1 MSNRSRH
8 HTLLLVACFAA
19 VYLLWGSTFLG
30 NKIALQRIPPM
41 LLSGFRFEVAGVC
54 LLAIVA
60 ATGRLELDA
69 LFAPRHWRTALVTG
83 GLLFLLANGLLSA
96 GLARPVPTGIAALIV
111 GSTPITL
118 VTMDRMQTRRG
129 MPPLRVMLG
138 MTMGLAGIV
147 TLVGGSLM
155 QPHPVVDT
163 AGSRIGGSE
172 LIGALMILASTL
184 FWGAGTILG
193 RTRPQPRNPVIGSAM
208 QMLAGGLMLLVASAC
223 VEPWRPVL
231 EIPLADRTWLA
242 VLFLVFGGSLTGFS
256 AYMWLVR
263 HTSAAAV
270 ATYAYVNPLVA
281 MLLGWIFLGEQLH
294 ASTAVA
300 ALLILGGVVLM
311 QLARKGHTGGH
322 SPVHPVKKEANA

>member
-129 MPPLRVMLG
+129 LPSRRVMAG
-138 MTMGLAGIV
+138 MALGLAGV
-147 TLVGGSLM
+147 ATLVAGSMQGVDGDAPLELLGSLM
-155 QPHPVVDT
+155 VF
-163 AGSRIGGSE
+163 
-172 LIGALMILASTL
+172 ASTL

-193 RTRPQPRNPVIGSAM
+193 RTMPQPRNPLTASAL
-208 QMLAGGLMLLVASAC
+208 QMIAGGAMLLVASAC
-223 VEPWRPVL
+223 FEPWRPVA
-231 EIPLADRTWLA
+231 EIPPADRTWLA
-242 VLFLVFGGSLTGFS
+242 VAFLVLGGSLTGFT

-263 HTSAAAV
+263 NTSAAAV

-281 MLLGWIFLGEQLH
+281 MLLGWLFLGERLH
-294 ASTAVA
+294 TRTALA
-300 ALLILGGVVLM
+300 AALILGGVVLM
-311 QLARKGHTGGH
+311 QTGRKSGTGDHAARKVAER
-322 SPVHPVKKEANA
+322 PA